1 MAAPTIGNHGRLMKL
16 AGASSVMVALT
27 LVLLKAWAWYA
38 TDSVA
43 LLGSLADSLL
53 DLLASLVTF
62 FALRVALTPADREHR
77 FGHGKSEGIA
87 GVIQALIITASA
99 GFVGFRAIERLIEP
113 SPVSAPAVGYAVM
126 AVSLLLTSGLLV
138 LQHRVIRQTG
148 SLAVRADAAHYSA
161 DVAMNIAV
169 IGAIALNA
177 RFGWLRA
184 DPVLGLFVTALI
196 LLSVREIMR
205 SALKDLLD
213 HELPPEDRE
222 RIKTIATAHPEVLGI
237 HDVRTRSAG
246 INQFIQL
253 HIELDGMLTLSRVH
267 VISDQVES
275 EIRAA
280 FPSADVLIHAD
291 PFGLREQRD
300 SF

>member
-1 MAAPTIGNHGRLMKL
+1 MVAAAGSEGRLMKL
-16 AGASSVMVALT
+16 AGASSVAVALT
-27 LVLLKAWAWYA
+27 LVLLKVWAWYA

-53 DLLASLVTF
+53 DLVASLVTF

-113 SPVSAPAVGYAVM
+113 APVEAPVLGFAVM
-126 AVSLLLTSGLLV
+126 GVSLLLTSGLLV
-138 LQHRVIRQTG
+138 VQHRVIRATG
-148 SLAVRADAAHYSA
+148 SLAIRADAAHYSA
-161 DVAMNIAV
+161 DLAMNIAV
-169 IGAIALNA
+169 IAAIALNA

-213 HELPPEDRE
+213 HELPVEDRE
-222 RIKTIATAHPEVLGI
+222 RIKTIATAHPEVRGI

-246 INQFIQL
+246 VMQFIQL
-253 HIELDGMLTLSRVH
+253 HIELDGTLTLSRVH
-267 VISDQVES
+267 SISDEVES

-291 PFGLREQRD
+291 PYGLRERRD
-300 SF
+300 AF